1 MSDYTPKVFKGDVE
15 RIIRR
20 DYSESDES
28 AVWELLMHYGSGE
41 SYRVYAAALKEGA
54 GELDR
59 LRSMIDLANSDYRDL
74 LVAAEYPAQKRN
86 GCLATTVPSQSKLT
100 KANTMNGSTNRRANK
115 LLQFKIPGKI
125 MPTSFTFWTLRGSE
139 IAHHFSGGRGI
150 LGD

>member
-1 MSDYTPKVFKGDVE
+1 MSDYTPKVLKGDVE

-28 AVWELLMHYGSGE
+28 AVWQLLTHYGSGE

-74 LVAAEYPAQKRN
+74 LVAAEYPAQKKE
-86 GCLATTVPSQSKLT
+86 GLFGYHSPITIQADKSQYDEWF
-100 KANTMNGSTNRRANK
+100 NK
-115 LLQFKIPGKI
+115 
-125 MPTSFTFWTLRGSE
+125 
-139 IAHHFSGGRGI
+139 
-150 LGD
+150 